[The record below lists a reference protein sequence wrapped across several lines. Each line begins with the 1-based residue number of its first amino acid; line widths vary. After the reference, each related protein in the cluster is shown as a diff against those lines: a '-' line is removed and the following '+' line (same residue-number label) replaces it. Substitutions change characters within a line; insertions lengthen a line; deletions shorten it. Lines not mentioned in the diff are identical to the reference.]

1 MVKKSNP
8 LFRWVLL
15 SLLLIVPSLIFAEN
29 GNIDE
34 AISYAKKVAKK
45 IVPDKRVDRLN
56 IGVSVEN
63 EEIVIDGESFQEA
76 YVQRLMDSLKT
87 TYPTLKFRSN
97 INMLPATELGE
108 KTWGVVKVSVA
119 NMRSGPKHQSEMV
132 NQSLLGTVV
141 RVYKEQNGW
150 LYIQNRD
157 KYLGWITRASVVRS
171 DSATAHT
178 WKNSDGIIVTAN
190 YGVVNPLDEKMQ
202 GGILVD
208 LVPGAKLKTVN
219 ATDDGFVVKL
229 PDGRMGSVSRGVGIT
244 TGELKAIEALPDNIV
259 KDSRKFLGIPYLWGG
274 TSSKGFDCSGF
285 VQTVFRLN
293 NFELPRDAS
302 QIVREGRDVKPGE
315 TFENLEPG
323 DLLFFGPRPGRT
335 THVAIYLGNS
345 LFIHASTSVHIN
357 SLDKSHE
364 LYNDYRYRTFNEA
377 RRML

>member
-1 MVKKSNP
+1 MVKKSGP

-15 SLLLIVPSLIFAEN
+15 SLLVFVPSLTFAEN
-29 GNIDE
+29 GNIDA

-45 IVPDKRVDRLN
+45 IVPDKRVDRLD
-56 IGVSVEN
+56 IGLSVEN
-63 EEIVIDGESFQEA
+63 DEIVIDGESFQAA

-87 TYPTLKFRSN
+87 SYPGLKFRSN
-97 INMLPATELGE
+97 VVLLPAAELGD
-108 KTWGVVKVSVA
+108 KTYGVVKVSVA
-119 NMRSGPKHQSEMV
+119 NMRSGPKHQAEMV
-132 NQSLLGTVV
+132 NQTLLGTVV

-171 DSATAHT
+171 DSASATD
-178 WKNSDGIIVTAN
+178 WMNSNGIIVTAN
-190 YGVVNPLDEKMQ
+190 YGVVSPVDREKQ
-202 GGILVD
+202 DGILVD
-208 LVPGAKLKTVN
+208 LVPGAKLQTVRQS
-219 ATDDGFVVKL
+219 DKGFVVKL
-229 PDGRMGSVSRGVGIT
+229 PDGRVGTVDRGVGIT

-302 QIVREGRDVKPGE
+302 QIVREGKDVEPGE
-315 TFENLEPG
+315 KFENLKPG

-345 LFIHASTSVHIN
+345 LYIHASTSVQIN

-377 RRML
+377 RRMI